1 MDFNKSKETVVIQNV
16 DKTLDKVKRI
26 DNLSIQTEQGKIYGF
41 IGPNGAGKTT
51 LLNLITGLYRPDTGT
66 IRINGLDPVKD
77 YKATRKQI
85 GLLPQSTALYPE
97 LSAKDN
103 LLFHAALYL
112 PKQKEVKKRISEI
125 LELVDLGERSNEPVK
140 NFSGGMSRRL
150 GIGRAL
156 LNDPQIL
163 LLDEPTLGVDVQSTH
178 RIYEYI
184 RNLKN
189 SNKTIIITT
198 NIMAEADALCD
209 EVIIIDHGK
218 KICEGSPAKLKSELG
233 IGTIHLIPKIG
244 REIPQTLIK
253 ERIGD
258 FIYDDGTIIINAP
271 KGEQDLAVVLDKLNG
286 VLEFESVSLHKPSLD
301 DVFLHY
307 TGKNLRD

>member
-1 MDFNKSKETVVIQNV
+1 MVLNKSNATVVLKNV
-16 DKTLDKVKRI
+16 NKTLDKVKRV
-26 DNLSIQTEQGKIYGF
+26 DNLSIKTEQGKIYGL

-51 LLNLITGLYRPDTGT
+51 LLNLITGLYTPDTGT
-66 IRINGLDPVKD
+66 IRINGFDPVKD
-77 YKATRKQI
+77 YKETRKLI

-112 PKQKEVKKRISEI
+112 PNQRGVKKRISEI
-125 LELVDLGERSNEPVK
+125 LALVDLKERSDEPVK

-189 SNKTIIITT
+189 NNKTIIVTT

-244 REIPQTLIK
+244 GEIPQNLIK
-253 ERIGD
+253 KRVGD
-258 FIYDDGTIIINAP
+258 FIYDNGTIIINAP
-271 KGEQDLAVVLDKLNG
+271 KGEQDLAAVLDKLNG